1 MTACGNTDCGVSTGI
16 CGELTFGSGTLDPD
30 GYWEIP
36 CETCREAN
44 YRRERKQF
52 IKAGMAVA
60 AIKSSPRL
68 GHLHAIIRRELGNA
82 KDGVHANPA
91 RWSAAVE
98 MWERLAEL
106 FGVRT

>member
-1 MTACGNTDCGVSTGI
+1 MKVSQSILDTALSQPI
-16 CGELTFGSGTLDPD
+16 LDTALSQPILATAPYAD
-30 GYWEIP
+30 EV
-36 CETCREAN
+36 AD
-44 YRRERKQF
+44 
-52 IKAGMAVA
+52 AVA

-68 GHLHAIIRRELGNA
+68 GHLHAIIRRELANA